1 MSLLEHSGKSKRSPG
16 GRGKRRLASV
26 PEAQQV
32 PSSPLS
38 PYEPGRLEAALMEAR
53 PLLTLVEKPATA
65 EAAPLVLPAT
75 PAVTEAP
82 VLTPLATVRDLPGPL
97 PVPSSPLS
105 PFLPPAAA

>member
-1 MSLLEHSGKSKRSPG
+1 MSLLEHSGKSKRPSG
-16 GRGKRRLASV
+16 GRGRRLASV
-26 PEAQQV
+26 PEARQV

-38 PYEPGRLEAALMEAR
+38 PYEPGRLEAALVQAR
-53 PLLTLVEKPATA
+53 PLLALVEKPATA
-65 EAAPLVLPAT
+65 EPAPLVLPAT

-82 VLTPLATVRDLPGPL
+82 VLTPLATVCELPGPL